1 MTIEEKKRRGSPSSS
16 DNSYVKIKEEMR
28 KERKKRKYREE
39 EKRREERKFTKR
51 RKLER
56 ERRRENK
63 RRKKERRSER
73 RKELDEVK
81 KRPKK
86 PISKNKLENLVNWK
100 SEEKEEEAT
109 YSGENEDLRNIR
121 ESIMLDLLGIYK
133 EEKDEN
139 VELTK
144 IREELKELFR
154 TNNPQDK
161 ENMSETKETN
171 TDDKREEENKEEKN
185 TVSGEERN

>member
-1 MTIEEKKRRGSPSSS
+1 MRR
-16 DNSYVKIKEEMR
+16 
-28 KERKKRKYREE
+28 ERKKRKFREE

-51 RKLER
+51 RKLDR

-63 RRKKERRSER
+63 RRKKERRLER
-73 RKELDEVK
+73 RKELDEGK
-81 KRPKK
+81 KRSKK
-86 PISKNKLENLVNWK
+86 PISKNRLENLVNWK
-100 SEEKEEEAT
+100 SEETEEEAT

-144 IREELKELFR
+144 IREELKALFR
-154 TNNPQDK
+154 SNNPQDK
-161 ENMSETKETN
+161 EYINETKETK
-171 TDDKREEENKEEKN
+171 TDDQGEEENKEVKDRA
-185 TVSGEERN
+185 SGEERNEKKNDDKEL

>member
-1 MTIEEKKRRGSPSSS
+1 MTIEEKKRRGSPFSS

-28 KERKKRKYREE
+28 RERRKRKFREE

-73 RKELDEVK
+73 RKELEEGK
-81 KRPKK
+81 KRSKK
-86 PISKNKLENLVNWK
+86 PISRNRLENLVNWEN
-100 SEEKEEEAT
+100 EEKEEEAT
-109 YSGENEDLRNIR
+109 FSGENKDLRNIR

-144 IREELKELFR
+144 IREELKALFR
-154 TNNPQDK
+154 RNNPQDK
-161 ENMSETKETN
+161 EYMNETKETN
-171 TDDKREEENKEEKN
+171 TDDHREEENKEEKN
-185 TVSGEERN
+185 TVCGEERH